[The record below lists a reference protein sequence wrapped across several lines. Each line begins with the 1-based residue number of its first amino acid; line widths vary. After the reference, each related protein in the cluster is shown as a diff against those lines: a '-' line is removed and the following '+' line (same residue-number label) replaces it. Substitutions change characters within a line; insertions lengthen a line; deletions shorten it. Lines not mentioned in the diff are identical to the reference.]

1 MAYASSSTPFHLPV
15 VHPAASS
22 LSFHSK
28 CGHLVTLSPELKSA
42 SRTHAA
48 TEFNHGLV
56 FSSRPLQDDEIFEVR
71 IDSKVNS
78 WSGSI
83 EVGVTVC
90 DPESLVTPFPSSA
103 TELRSGAWIMSGNSI
118 QKDGRVIQENY
129 GTDLARLEEGDRVG
143 VVKTA
148 QGDLIFFVNGVSQS
162 VAATQLPPKVF
173 AVVDLYGKC
182 ARVSIMDNSVQE
194 ARIMSNDLSNV
205 ATAAASST
213 NHLNML
219 SKNSAHHNITNS
231 NIAAM
236 ASSLNSNGGQTAHGS
251 TLTTSHGSGSGV
263 NSSSQKIRFHEC
275 KGSLIKVSNNS
286 RTAERRRPCDEF
298 NNGVVMTHRPLR
310 DNELFEIR
318 IDRLVDKW
326 SGSIEVGISIHNP
339 SSLEFPTT
347 MTNQRSGTLMMSG
360 CGILT
365 NGRGTRREYG
375 EYNLDEL
382 KEGDRIGMMRKSNGN
397 LHFYINGLDQG
408 VAATKVPQQ
417 MWGVVDLY
425 GMTVKVTIVDRDERD
440 EQNLITRRNVAMRE
454 LFPDENRLLFHPN
467 CGSHAAVING
477 GMSAHRPNAGDDFN
491 FGVVLTNR
499 PLRPNE
505 IFEVRLDKMVSK
517 WAGSIEIGV
526 TTHPPSELDFPSTMT
541 NIRSGTWMM
550 TGNGVMH
557 NGTTIIDDY
566 GQNLDKLKVGD
577 RVAVV
582 RKEDGTVH
590 FFVNSEDQ
598 GPAASNVAACVYG
611 VIDLYGQAAQAT
623 IIDMN
628 DHRSPE
634 SEATSATFYSQL
646 DTNDLRFH
654 HLHGRN
660 ARISNNGLTASRP
673 NALGEF
679 NDAIVISNRPLR
691 DGELFEIVI
700 ERMVERWSGAIEAG
714 MTLIRPEDLEF
725 PNTMTDID
733 YETWMLSGSAVMQD
747 GLTVRNGYNC
757 DLDSLTVGSRL
768 GMMRHLDG
776 SLRYTINGEDQGI
789 ACENIPS
796 GCYAVIDLY
805 GQCAQV
811 SLVHAPLQVQEN
823 SLASS
828 QVMESSHISIPIGT
842 EVSHRFHSS
851 HSKGLE
857 LRNNGQTCARV
868 NLGESA
874 LVLGHHALHEGDY
887 FEIKVEEVDHK
898 LAGSLKIGVT
908 SFVPQENMSLSERLI
923 SRSTTNLWLEG
934 TRVKLNDRVIKTNYC
949 ATLDRLAKG
958 DRVGLKR
965 AQDGALKFF
974 INGEDCGVAVE
985 ILPKKMWPIVNL
997 SEAVTSISVSSLGH
1011 QVQSPGHDSFGSQFR
1026 PALIT
1031 LQDSLET
1038 HVMRDISDEIAK
1050 PLEFHENRGRN
1061 INLRNG
1067 NTLAIRTDSYNQGVT
1082 LTNRPLR
1089 RDELFEL
1096 KIERL
1101 SAKWTSSLMLG
1112 VLFQPPDKIH
1122 LPVNGLGFKKNCILI
1137 CADNVFQN
1145 GSKIMGPYGPN
1156 LDHLGMGQT
1165 VGILIDN
1172 QNQLHLYANG
1182 IDQGVA
1188 ARDLPS
1194 MCYGLVDLYGQCAE
1208 TSIVNRNIDEQ
1219 EEPDQLHVDESSNMK
1234 TTKKQTLCHLSLSE
1248 SFSLVKNCDYL
1259 NLCQRFKNSLGLPN
1273 SYFTPDYPIC
1283 FCLNCFKIRGE
1294 SPYMKKGDPLK
1305 DYATPTGWSKFVLK
1319 SKSEPLM
1326 VEKMHTAF
1334 IGTKSSLVRRVLDLG
1349 EITPPGELG
1358 LEQNSEKKKLKEDD
1372 SDTPQLVLTPTLKY
1386 IIAHPSSPQSSRFKD
1401 KITKSIYTA
1410 RIAFQVEV
1418 QPGSYKIGPP
1428 TALDLKTAPDPY
1440 FKLDETEWLT
1450 KERGNTAVSAL
1461 LVKLD
1466 RN

>member
-1 MAYASSSTPFHLPV
+1 MAYASSSSPFHLPV
-15 VHPAASS
+15 VHPAAAS
-22 LSFHSK
+22 LSFHYK

-118 QKDGRVIQENY
+118 QRDGRVIQENY

-162 VAATQLPPKVF
+162 VAASQLPAKVF

-213 NHLNML
+213 NHLNLL

-231 NIAAM
+231 HIAAM

-251 TLTTSHGSGSGV
+251 TLTTSHGSGSGTT
-263 NSSSQKIRFHEC
+263 SQKIRFHEC

-339 SSLEFPTT
+339 SSLEFPST

-467 CGSHAAVING
+467 CGSHAAVMNG

-550 TGNGVMH
+550 TGNG
-557 NGTTIIDDY
+557 
-566 GQNLDKLKVGD
+566 
-577 RVAVV
+577 
-582 RKEDGTVH
+582 
-590 FFVNSEDQ
+590 
-598 GPAASNVAACVYG
+598 
-611 VIDLYGQAAQAT
+611 
-623 IIDMN
+623 
-628 DHRSPE
+628 

-747 GLTVRNGYNC
+747 GLTVRNGYSC
-757 DLDSLTVGSRL
+757 DLDSLNVGSRL

-789 ACENIPS
+789 ACENIPT

-823 SLASS
+823 SLTSS
-828 QVMESSHISIPIGT
+828 QVLESSHISIPIGT

-857 LRNNGQTCARV
+857 LRTNGQTCARV
-868 NLGESA
+868 NLGESS

-887 FEIKVEEVDHK
+887 FEIKVEEVDPK

-958 DRVGLKR
+958 DRVGLR
-965 AQDGALKFF
+965 RTQDGALKFF

-985 ILPKKMWPIVNL
+985 TLPKKMWPIVNL
-997 SEAVTSISVSSLGH
+997 SEAVTSITVSSLGH
-1011 QVQSPGHDSFGSQFR
+1011 QVQSPGHDSLGSQFR
-1026 PALIT
+1026 PTLIT

-1038 HVMRDISDEIAK
+1038 HVMRDFPDEIVKA
-1050 PLEFHENRGRN
+1050 LEFHENRGRN

-1067 NTLAIRTDSYNQGVT
+1067 NTLAIRPDSYNQGVT

-1089 RDELFEL
+1089 REELFEL

-1101 SAKWTSSLMLG
+1101 LTKWTSSLMVG
-1112 VLFQPPDKIH
+1112 VFFQSPDKFH
-1122 LPVNGLGFKKNCILI
+1122 LPVNGLGFKKNCILV

-1156 LDHLGMGQT
+1156 LDHLGMSQS
-1165 VGILIDN
+1165 VGILVDN
-1172 QNQLHLYANG
+1172 LNQLHLYVNG

-1188 ARDLPS
+1188 ARDLPPI
-1194 MCYGLVDLYGQCAE
+1194 CYGLVDLYGQCAE
-1208 TSIVNRNIDEQ
+1208 VSIVNRNIAEQ
-1219 EEPDQLHVDESSNMK
+1219 EEPDLGVIGLHEDETSNMK
-1234 TTKKQTLCHLSLSE
+1234 TTKKQPLCHLSLSE

-1273 SYFTPDYPIC
+1273 SYFTADYPIC
-1283 FCLNCFKIRGE
+1283 FCPNCFKIRGE
-1294 SPYMKKGDPLK
+1294 PPYMKKGDPLK

-1319 SKSEPLM
+1319 TKHEPAM

-1334 IGTKSSLVRRVLDLG
+1334 IGTKSALVRRVLDLG

-1372 SDTPQLVLTPTLKY
+1372 SDTTQLVLTPTLKY
-1386 IIAHPSSPQSSRFKD
+1386 IIAYPGWSQINRFKD
-1401 KITKSIYTA
+1401 KITQSVYIA
-1410 RIAFQVEV
+1410 RIAFQVEI

-1428 TALDLKTAPDPY
+1428 TAFDLKTAPDPH

-1466 RN
+1466 KA